1 MALLSLSKLWEML
14 KDKETGPGCNKS
26 DTTTRE
32 NIKSFHL
39 FLKILTL
46 NARLTQ
52 VIKLS
57 IDLIKYAI

>member
-1 MALLSLSKLWEML
+1 MLSLSKLWEML
-14 KDKETGPGCNKS
+14 KDKETGQGCNES
-26 DTTTRE
+26 DTTITRE